1 MEYNFIHQKYHEIV
15 FSFPIINR
23 TLFDIEK
30 FLFKNKYNSSNESH
44 VFITGLPRSGTTA
57 ILNLLFSS
65 KEFASLKYSNMPFI
79 LSPNISKIF
88 KSGKVKIQQRFH
100 NDGLKIDIE
109 SPEEFDEVF
118 FKNFE
123 YQENI
128 KEELINYINLIL
140 YSQSKNRYLSKNN
153 LNYKRITLL
162 KSVFQK
168 IYFLITIRNPL
179 DHSNSLLMQHKNF
192 IELQKKNPFILK
204 YMNFLGHNEF
214 GLNHIPWHKPQKYTN
229 PNNLNYWLEQWNF
242 FYSKIYKN
250 FKNDKFCKFI
260 IFENLFNETYI
271 LEVLKKINI
280 EKVKKELLKKPIKK
294 EIKEPYDIEM
304 LEKNLI
310 LYNMF
315 IS

>member
-1 MEYNFIHQKYHEIV
+1 MEYNFIHKKFHELV
-15 FSFPIINR
+15 FKFPIINR

-30 FLFKNKYNSSNESH
+30 FLFKSKYNSLKESH
-44 VFITGLPRSGTTA
+44 VFITGLPRSGTTV

-65 KEFASLKYSNMPFI
+65 NEFASLKYSNMPFI

-88 KSGKVKIQQRFH
+88 KSGRVKTQERSH
-100 NDGLKIDIE
+100 KDGLKIDIE

-118 FKNFE
+118 FKNFQ

-128 KEELINYINLIL
+128 KDELANYINLIL

-153 LNYKRITLL
+153 LNYKRINLL
-162 KSVFQK
+162 KSVFEK

-179 DHSNSLLMQHKNF
+179 DHSNSLLIQHKNF
-192 IELQKKNPFILK
+192 IELQKKSTFILK

-214 GLNHIPWHKPQKYTN
+214 GLNYIPWNQPQKYTD

-242 FYSKIYKN
+242 FYSAIYKN
-250 FKNDKFCKFI
+250 FKNDKFCKFVV
-260 IFENLFNETYI
+260 FENLFDESYI
-271 LEVLKKINI
+271 LQILKRINI
-280 EKVKKELLKKPIKK
+280 KKVNIGLLKKPIKK
-294 EIKEPYDIEM
+294 EIKEHYDTEI
-304 LEKNLI
+304 LQKNLE
-310 LYNMF
+310 LYNAF